1 MPSESER
8 LTSLVIGSISASRH
22 DLSRF
27 VGIKSR
33 EQVALDEERI
43 TRLTSSQEQG

>member
-1 MPSESER
+1 MEEEN
-8 LTSLVIGSISASRH
+8 H

-33 EQVALDEERI
+33 EQVALDEERR
-43 TRLTSSQEQG
+43 TRLTSSQEQV

>member
-8 LTSLVIGSISASRH
+8 LISLVIDSISASKQ

-33 EQVALDEERI
+33 EQVALDEEII
-43 TRLTSSQEQG
+43 TRLT